1 MSKYRVRGF
10 TLIELIVGV
19 FIFSI
24 LIVLAGGSLVPSL
37 ELQRRALNI
46 KRVEENGRFVLELM
60 TRELRVANPINTA
73 DSGCPGSGGS
83 SLSFTHPVNG
93 SIEYFLSGTAVHR
106 RVNGADSVI
115 SNPDVEVSRLTFCVS
130 GNSMADDRQPRVS
143 MILGLKAGGLNSQA
157 DALDLQ
163 TTVSQRVLRD

>member
-1 MSKYRVRGF
+1 MKRNGF

-19 FIFSI
+19 FIFSV
-24 LIVLAGGSLVPSL
+24 LIVLAGGSFVPSL

-73 DSGCPGSGGS
+73 NNSCPGAGGT

-93 SIEYFLSGTAVHR
+93 NIEYFLSGNSVHR
-106 RVNGADSVI
+106 RVNGLDSVI
-115 SNPDVEVSRLTFCVS
+115 SNPDVEVSRLIFCVS
-130 GNSMADDRQPRVS
+130 GNSMGDDRQPRVS
-143 MILGLKAGGLNSQA
+143 IVLGLKAVGLTNQA
-157 DALDLQ
+157 DALDVQ